1 MLSLLFYDRTKKV
14 LYSLIIS
21 IGMAY
26 FIRIFIQDKIFFNK
40 VTVILKNSDKIYLEI
55 KKYKRENE
63 NMTKPSIYHSQG
75 YNCAEAIIK
84 SYNEEFNTNIPVAL
98 GSGMGTGMT
107 VGSLCGAVN
116 AAVLVASFIKGRESS
131 DSPNEAR
138 KYSKEI
144 MNKVRKQYNTELC
157 VNLKSNK
164 VSCGEI
170 IDFSYNALKEVLKN
184 A

>member
-1 MLSLLFYDRTKKV
+1 
-14 LYSLIIS
+14 
-21 IGMAY
+21 
-26 FIRIFIQDKIFFNK
+26 
-40 VTVILKNSDKIYLEI
+40 
-55 KKYKRENE
+55 
-63 NMTKPSIYHSQG
+63 MTKPSIYHSQG

-107 VGSLCGAVN
+107 VGILCGAVN
-116 AAVLVASFIKGRESS
+116 AAVLVASFIKGRENS

-157 VNLKSNK
+157 ANLKSNK